1 MSQRLVVNTLRAY
14 LRHGPGGASL
24 AARLDDHLTRHPVTA
39 TARTVDGITFP
50 ELTTTDVIQR
60 YLYLFGTWEPHLTAW
75 IRRRLTPGDTF
86 IDVGANIGYYSLLAA
101 RLVGPTGRVVAVE
114 PSPHFTQILAT
125 AAHANRL
132 DNIRI
137 VRAAASDVTDRITFY
152 TPSTAN
158 LGNTTQVQPRGSA
171 VAAFQAE
178 ASPLPN
184 LTTAT
189 ELAQARII
197 KIDAEGAEAAVIRGL
212 APSIDQLHPSVE
224 LVIEVTPRLLAKQ
237 GLTPTDVTG
246 PLIAAGFHAY
256 SLDNDYTAASY
267 PGARR
272 HPIAPRR
279 LTAPITDMSDIV
291 FSRADVM
298 TLP

>member
-1 MSQRLVVNTLRAY
+1 MSQRLVVNTLRTY
-14 LRHGPGGASL
+14 LRHGPGGAQL
-24 AARLDDHLTRHPVTA
+24 ATRLDDHLTRHPVTA
-39 TARTVDGITFP
+39 TGHTVDGITFP
-50 ELTTTDVIQR
+50 NLTTTDIIQR

-101 RLVGPTGRVVAVE
+101 HLVGPTGRVVAVE
-114 PSPHFTQILAT
+114 PSPHFTHALAT

-137 VRAAASDVTDRITFY
+137 VHAAASDSTDRITFY

-158 LGNTTQVQPRGSA
+158 LGNTTQIQPSDST
-171 VAAFQAE
+171 AATFQAE
-178 ASPLPN
+178 ARPLPN
-184 LTTAT
+184 LTTT
-189 ELAQARII
+189 SELAQARII

-212 APSIDQLHPSVE
+212 TPAINQLHPAAE

-237 GLTPTDVTG
+237 GLTPTDVIA
-246 PLIAAGFHAY
+246 PLITAGFHTY
-256 SLDNDYTAASY
+256 RLDNDYTAASY
-267 PGARR
+267 PRARR
-272 HPIAPRR
+272 RPIAPRR
-279 LTAPITDMSDIV
+279 LTTPITDMSDII
-291 FSRADVM
+291 FSRTNAT